1 MPVDLKTLPS
11 TAGQRFRVRSAANR
25 LARLTEAVREHG
37 DVIPLREG
45 WMFCHPD
52 AVRDVLVTNDK
63 RMKKSPA
70 LKWVKFTLGNG
81 LLTSEGE
88 FHQRQRRLIQPSLH
102 PARLANYAE
111 IMTRHAAAA
120 CGNWQDGQTIDLH
133 REMMHLTLRIVAEAL
148 FGAAVG
154 PEVDAISNAM
164 DLNVRMFQRV
174 TAPWGPLLA
183 ALPTP
188 FNIRYVFARRKLM
201 NTLRRF
207 IARRRASGEVR
218 DDLLAR
224 LLSAQDPEGGGGMSE
239 RQLVDECVTLFAAGH
254 ETTANALTYTLW
266 LLAKNPDAE
275 KRLHM
280 ELDSVLGVRRIPSI
294 TDLES
299 LKYTRMVIAESMR
312 LYPPAWVMGRQTV
325 ESCEIAGYGVPRGA
339 VILISQWVTH
349 RDPRWWNDPERF
361 IPERFADA
369 NSSRPR
375 WAYFPFG
382 GGSRQCVGEAF
393 AWAEAMLVLATVA
406 RHWRMSAVD
415 AGPLELDPGITL
427 RPAREIR
434 MIVRK

>member
-1 MPVDLKTLPS
+1 
-11 TAGQRFRVRSAANR
+11 VRSAANR
-25 LARLTEAVREHG
+25 LARLTEAAREHG
-37 DVIPLREG
+37 DVIALREG

-63 RMKKSPA
+63 KMKKSPA

-81 LLTSEGE
+81 LLTSEGD

-102 PARLANYAE
+102 PGRLANYAE
-111 IMTRHAAAA
+111 IMTRHSVDA
-120 CGNWQDGQTIDLH
+120 CESWKDGQTLGLH

-154 PEVDAISNAM
+154 PEVDAISDAM

-188 FNIRYVFARRKLM
+188 FNIRYVLARRKLM

-218 DDLLAR
+218 DDLLSR

-239 RQLVDECVTLFAAGH
+239 KQLVDECVTLFAAGH

-266 LLAKNPDAE
+266 LLSQNPKAAE
-275 KRLHM
+275 KLHA
-280 ELDSVLGVRRIPSI
+280 EVDRVLGSRNAPSI
-294 TDLES
+294 GDLES
-299 LKYTRMVIAESMR
+299 LTYTRMVVAESMR
-312 LYPPAWVMGRQTV
+312 LYPPAWVMGRQAL
-325 ESCEIAGYGVPRGA
+325 ESCEVAGYAVPRGA

-349 RDPRWWNDPERF
+349 KDPRWWSEPERF
-361 IPERFADA
+361 LPERFAPDA
-369 NSSRPR
+369 GNGRPR

-393 AWAEAMLVLATVA
+393 AWAEAMLVLATIVRA
-406 RHWRMSAVD
+406 WRMEAVEP
-415 AGPLELDPGITL
+415 GPLELDPGITL
-427 RPAREIR
+427 RPAKEIR
-434 MIVRK
+434 MVVKSRSRA